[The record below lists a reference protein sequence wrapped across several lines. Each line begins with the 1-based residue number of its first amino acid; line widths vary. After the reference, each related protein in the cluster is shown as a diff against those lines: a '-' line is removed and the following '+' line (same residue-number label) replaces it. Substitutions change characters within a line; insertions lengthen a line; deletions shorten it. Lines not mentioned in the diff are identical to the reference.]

1 MGHVGTIK
9 YTFLHA
15 SSVEFYSLS
24 LTLFKVIAMSEGQEK
39 ESQQILRFE
48 VNINW
53 YLGQS
58 SKITDNVPDRDIVK
72 NILTSAEAIEEL
84 GEGNY
89 HT

>member
-24 LTLFKVIAMSEGQEK
+24 LTLFKVIA
-39 ESQQILRFE
+39 
-48 VNINW
+48 
-53 YLGQS
+53 
-58 SKITDNVPDRDIVK
+58 
-72 NILTSAEAIEEL
+72 EL